1 MSGTK
6 ERVGDE
12 KLTIIS
18 MTVSV
23 CISSLIFICIC
34 SIIQTCTVV
43 SVTFRYDEPYCC
55 SSSGVQRANAGSAT
69 SSAYVGC

>member
-12 KLTIIS
+12 KLIIIS

-34 SIIQTCTVV
+34 SIIQTVH
-43 SVTFRYDEPYCC
+43 
-55 SSSGVQRANAGSAT
+55 GSE
-69 SSAYVGC
+69 CDIQIR